1 MKLQPNFSWQKYL
14 DNEEDSKDQF
24 QFQLQSQHK
33 LVANAINA
41 TIDDISYWT
50 IEKPTGETWIDQNQ
64 IFTKTLTGI
73 IVGSIATP
81 YPIGSTM
88 LNLVSMTGIMQDTV
102 PMTSMGMPLPFIN
115 SSNQNVGIYTSPT
128 TVTVDAFDGT
138 WTGYTF
144 YITLKYTKQRG
155 NNGST

>member
-1 MKLQPNFSWQKYL
+1 
-14 DNEEDSKDQF
+14 
-24 QFQLQSQHK
+24 
-33 LVANAINA
+33 
-41 TIDDISYWT
+41 
-50 IEKPTGETWIDQNQ
+50 
-64 IFTKTLTGI
+64 
-73 IVGSIATP
+73 
-81 YPIGSTM
+81 
-88 LNLVSMTGIMQDTV
+88 MTGIMQDTV